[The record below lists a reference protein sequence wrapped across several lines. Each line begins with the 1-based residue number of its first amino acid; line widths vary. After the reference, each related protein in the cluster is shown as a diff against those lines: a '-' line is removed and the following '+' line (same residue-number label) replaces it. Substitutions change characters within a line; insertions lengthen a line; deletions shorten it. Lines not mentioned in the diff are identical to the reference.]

1 MKRRINTW
9 SEIDWITII
18 LYLLIVVLG
27 WVSIYSAG
35 YNEEHNKIFDL
46 SQRYGKQMILIFGA
60 LIIALLVVITDSR
73 FYSLFAYIIYAI
85 VILLLIVVL
94 LLGKEIH
101 GAKSWFEFGFFRLQ
115 PAEFA
120 KIGTAMALARYV
132 SSKSFNIKNFNN
144 VFNSAVIILIP
155 AILIYIQPDTGSA
168 LVYFAFVLVL
178 YREGLPGGILLIGI
192 LMMVL
197 FVLTLMI
204 NKMAIII
211 ALMVVGFIV
220 FLFVDRKIKRFL
232 IAIFIYISLSGTLF
246 GLKKFA
252 GLGLSVY
259 FILILSLI
267 ISGFI
272 YSFFIYFYRIRKA
285 VLIYI
290 LMLGSI
296 IFTFSVDY
304 AFNNVLKPHQQKR
317 INILLGIDSDPYG
330 SGYNV
335 NQSII
340 AIGSGGFSGKGFLK
354 GTQTKFEFVPE
365 QSTDFIFCTVGE
377 EWGFLGTSLIIILFT
392 TLLLRILF
400 LAERQRNR
408 FCRIFG
414 YSVFVI
420 FLFHFVVNIGMT
432 IGLLPVIGIPLPFM
446 SYGGS
451 SLWAFTILLFIFLR
465 LDISR
470 LEYLI

>member
-1 MKRRINTW
+1 MKRRINKW

-27 WVSIYSAG
+27 WINIYSAV
-35 YNEEHNKIFDL
+35 YNEEHDKIFDL

-60 LIIALLVVITDSR
+60 LVIALIVVVTDNR
-73 FYSLFAYIIYAI
+73 FYSLFAYFIYAI
-85 VILLLIVVL
+85 AILLLIAVL
-94 LLGKEIH
+94 FVGKEIH
-101 GAKSWFEFGFFRLQ
+101 GAKSWFEFGLFRLQ

-120 KIGTAMALARYV
+120 KVGTAMALARYV
-132 SSKSFNIKNFNN
+132 SSKSFNIKNSKN
-144 VFNSAVIILIP
+144 VFNAVVIILIP

-168 LVYFAFVLVL
+168 LVYFAFILVL
-178 YREGLPGGILLIGI
+178 YREGLSGGILLIGI
-192 LMMVL
+192 LMIVL
-197 FVLTLMI
+197 FMLTLIIDKMI
-204 NKMAIII
+204 III
-211 ALMVVGFIV
+211 ALMVVGYLV
-220 FLFVDRKIKRFL
+220 FLIIDRNIKRFL
-232 IAIFIYISLSGTLF
+232 IAALIYSGLSGTFF
-246 GLKKFA
+246 GLKEFA

-259 FILILSLI
+259 FILFLSLI

-285 VLIYI
+285 VLIYM
-290 LMLGSI
+290 LMFGSI
-296 IFTFSVDY
+296 IFTFTVNY
-304 AFNNVLKPHQQKR
+304 AFNNILKPHQQKR

-392 TLLLRILF
+392 ILLLRILV
-400 LAERQRNR
+400 LAERQRSG

-414 YSVFVI
+414 YCVFAI
-420 FLFHFVVNIGMT
+420 LLFHFVVNIGMT

-451 SLWAFTILLFIFLR
+451 SLWAFTILLFVFLR
-465 LDISR
+465 LDISKR
-470 LEYLI
+470 EYFI

>member
-1 MKRRINTW
+1 M
-9 SEIDWITII
+9 TII

-35 YNEEHNKIFDL
+35 YNEEFSKIFDL

-60 LIIALLVVITDSR
+60 FVIALLVVITDSR

-94 LLGKEIH
+94 FVGKEIH

-120 KIGTAMALARYV
+120 KVGTAMALARYV
-132 SSKSFNIKNFNN
+132 NSKNFNIKNSNN
-144 VFNSAVIILIP
+144 VFNSAAIILIP
-155 AILIYIQPDTGSA
+155 AILIFIQPDTGTA
-168 LVYFAFVLVL
+168 LVYSAFILVL
-178 YREGLPGGILLIGI
+178 YREGLSGGILLIGI

-211 ALMVVGFIV
+211 AILVFGYMV
-220 FLFVDRKIKRFL
+220 FLIIDRNIKRFL
-232 IAIFIYISLSGTLF
+232 IAALIYIGLSGTLF
-246 GLKKFA
+246 GLKEFA
-252 GLGLSVY
+252 GLGLSVF

-285 VLIYI
+285 VLIYL

-296 IFTFSVDY
+296 IFTFSVNY
-304 AFNNVLKPHQQKR
+304 AFNNILKPHQQKR
-317 INILLGIDSDPYG
+317 IDILLGIDSDPYG
-330 SGYNV
+330 SGYNVNQSIISGYNV

-377 EWGFLGTSLIIILFT
+377 EWGFIGTSLIIILFV
-392 TLLLRILF
+392 LLLFRILV
-400 LAERQRNR
+400 LAERQRSG

-414 YSVFVI
+414 YSVFAI
-420 FLFHFVVNIGMT
+420 LLFHFVVNIGMT

-451 SLWAFTILLFIFLR
+451 SLWAFTILLFVFLR

-470 LEYLI
+470 LEYLA

>member
-46 SQRYGKQMILIFGA
+46 SQRYGKQMILICGA
-60 LIIALLVVITDSR
+60 LIIALLVVVTDSR

-94 LLGKEIH
+94 LIGKEIH

-132 SSKSFNIKNFNN
+132 SSKSFNIKNSNN
-144 VFNSAVIILIP
+144 VFNAVVIILIP
-155 AILIYIQPDTGSA
+155 AVLIYFQPDTGSA
-168 LVYFAFVLVL
+168 LVYFALILVL

-211 ALMVVGFIV
+211 ALMVVGFMI
-220 FLFVDRKIKRFL
+220 FLIIDRKIKRFL
-232 IAIFIYISLSGTLF
+232 IAVLIYIGLSGTLF

-285 VLIYI
+285 VLIYM

-317 INILLGIDSDPYG
+317 INILFGIDSDPYG

-377 EWGFLGTSLIIILFT
+377 EWGFRGTSLIIILFT

-400 LAERQRNR
+400 LAERQRNG

-420 FLFHFVVNIGMT
+420 LLFHFVVNIGMT

-470 LEYLI
+470 LEYLV

>member
-1 MKRRINTW
+1 M
-9 SEIDWITII
+9 
-18 LYLLIVVLG
+18 
-27 WVSIYSAG
+27 
-35 YNEEHNKIFDL
+35 
-46 SQRYGKQMILIFGA
+46 
-60 LIIALLVVITDSR
+60 
-73 FYSLFAYIIYAI
+73 
-85 VILLLIVVL
+85 
-94 LLGKEIH
+94 
-101 GAKSWFEFGFFRLQ
+101 
-115 PAEFA
+115 
-120 KIGTAMALARYV
+120 
-132 SSKSFNIKNFNN
+132 NF
-144 VFNSAVIILIP
+144 P
-155 AILIYIQPDTGSA
+155 A

-204 NKMAIII
+204 NKLAIII
-211 ALMVVGFIV
+211 ALLVVGYLI
-220 FLFVDRKIKRFL
+220 FLVIDRNIKRFL
-232 IAIFIYISLSGTLF
+232 IAALIYVGLSGTLF
-246 GLKKFA
+246 GLKEFA
-252 GLGLSVY
+252 GLELSVF
-259 FILILSLI
+259 FILIISLI

-285 VLIYI
+285 VLIYM
-290 LMLGSI
+290 LMFGSI

-304 AFNNVLKPHQQKR
+304 AFNNILKSHQQKR

-392 TLLLRILF
+392 ILLLRILV
-400 LAERQRNR
+400 LAERQRSG

-414 YSVFVI
+414 YSVF
-420 FLFHFVVNIGMT
+420 
-432 IGLLPVIGIPLPFM
+432 
-446 SYGGS
+446 
-451 SLWAFTILLFIFLR
+451 AILLFQKSNTKVIYCIYKYQIEIYVKNHELNFFT
-465 LDISR
+465 
-470 LEYLI
+470 